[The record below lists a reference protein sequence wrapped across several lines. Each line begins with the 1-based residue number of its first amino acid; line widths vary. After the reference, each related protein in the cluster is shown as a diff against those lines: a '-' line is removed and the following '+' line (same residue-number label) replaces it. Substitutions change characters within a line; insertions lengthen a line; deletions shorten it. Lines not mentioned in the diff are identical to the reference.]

1 MKGATLTPHVGAA
14 AVEVRRA
21 MADVVLDAL
30 ERFFAG
36 KRVPTRVTPAMLER
50 MT

>member
-1 MKGATLTPHVGAA
+1 MRGAVLTPHVGAA
-14 AVEVRRA
+14 QSEVRRA

-36 KRVPTRVTPAMLER
+36 ERVPTRVTPAMLDR